1 MALMAIRSFQLE
13 EKNAKVRPQE
23 FSGLFLSTEK
33 LKRKSRNLSEN
44 FVNLV
49 NIFISRKV
57 LAIKKF

>member
-1 MALMAIRSFQLE
+1 MWMLP
-13 EKNAKVRPQE
+13 KAKVRTQE

-33 LKRKSRNLSEN
+33 LERKSRNLSEN

-49 NIFISRKV
+49 IFISRKV